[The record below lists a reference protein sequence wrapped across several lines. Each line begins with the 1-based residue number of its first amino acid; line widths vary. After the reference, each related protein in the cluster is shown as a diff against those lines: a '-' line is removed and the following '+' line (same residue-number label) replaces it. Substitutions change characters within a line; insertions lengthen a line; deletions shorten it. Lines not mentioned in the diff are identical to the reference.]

1 MLHGQRLY
9 KRNLSLYLYEHGCHR
24 ILNSHCCAI
33 FSLQHFT
40 NPIYLMGTILKPYH
54 LQLTPVTDGMGYEL
68 WVRFSDKKEDW
79 LGVSL
84 LLDSGDTYCLKFLLC
99 FWKCGNV
106 NENLKEILSFNSLE
120 DKSLFLIKYRKKI
133 GRYLL
138 KPKTTTTKQLQ

>member
-1 MLHGQRLY
+1 MLYIAKLY
-9 KRNLSLYLYEHGCHR
+9 SITCNNYIQNTLFFIHPLSIFFLTLERSWRVNHSFTRFPLFIPNGCLYLYEHGCHR

-54 LQLTPVTDGMGYEL
+54 LQLTPVTGGMGYEL

-99 FWKCGNV
+99 F
-106 NENLKEILSFNSLE
+106 
-120 DKSLFLIKYRKKI
+120 
-133 GRYLL
+133 
-138 KPKTTTTKQLQ
+138 